1 VKRRVEIREKMRR
14 PVLLRFLLLI
24 SGMTFAGDNGPAD
37 YYNRHVENRFV
48 RENPFI
54 GRPYKPGPLPRFEDA
69 EGSLPRPFWESH
81 ADAVDCYW
89 KAWEIAFRHLRQ
101 PAAKSGFVANYID
114 TAFNDHIFMWD
125 SVFMLLFGL
134 YGSRAFPFLQT
145 LDNFYAS
152 QHSDGYICR
161 EIREADGAERFD
173 RFDPSSTGPNLFP
186 WVEWEYY
193 QNFGDRERLA
203 SVFPVLAAYTQW
215 FKKYRT
221 WPDGTYF
228 ASGWGTGMDNQ
239 PRVPEGYSAAFDH
252 GHMSWVDRTLQEI
265 FVDGIMM
272 KMAGEL
278 GRESDIADL
287 GEEAARL
294 KAWVNENMWNDRISF
309 YTDRYRDGT
318 LSDVKSIGSYWAL
331 IADAVPAGRMAR
343 FCAHLTAPAE
353 FDRRHRIPSLSADT
367 PGYEADGGYWLG
379 GVWPL
384 TNYMVLAGL
393 NRCGY
398 DSLAHAIALN
408 HLLNVVELFKATG
421 TLWENYAPDLDRPPR
436 ESRRDFVG
444 FTGLSPISILF
455 EYVFGIRPDSRNN
468 RIEWDVRLTEKHGI
482 LRYPFGKRGWAHLT
496 CERRRSRSEE
506 PVVRAVSDVPLTLTV
521 RWPGGV
527 KTVSA
532 GPD

>member
-1 VKRRVEIREKMRR
+1 MSRRGKCARGPIFRR
-14 PVLLRFLLLI
+14 PWTILI
-24 SGMTFAGDNGPAD
+24 FASGLTFAGDIGPAD

-48 RENPFI
+48 KENAFI
-54 GRPYKPGPLPRFEDA
+54 GKVYKPQPLPRFEDIRDL
-69 EGSLPRPFWESH
+69 LPQPFWESH

-89 KAWEIAFRHLRQ
+89 KAWEIAFGNLRQ
-101 PAAKSGFVANYID
+101 PSKNSRFTANYID

-161 EIREADGAERFD
+161 EIRESDGAERFE

-193 QNFGDRERLA
+193 QNFGDKDRLA

-239 PRVPEGYSAAFDH
+239 PRVPEGYSPEFDH
-252 GHMSWVDRTLQEI
+252 GHMSWIDRTLQEI
-265 FVDGIMM
+265 FIDRIMLE
-272 KMAGEL
+272 MAKTL
-278 GRESDIADL
+278 GRASEIADL
-287 GEEAARL
+287 EEEAGRL
-294 KAWVNENMWNDRISF
+294 KEWVNEKMWNDKIAF
-309 YTDRYRDGT
+309 YADRFRDGT
-318 LSDVKSIGSYWAL
+318 VSDVKSIGAYWAL
-331 IADAVPAGRMAR
+331 MAGAVPPDRLAR
-343 FCAHLTAPAE
+343 FCRHLADPAE

-367 PGYEADGGYWLG
+367 PGFEADGGYWLG

-384 TNYMVLAGL
+384 TNYIVLRGL
-393 NRCGY
+393 TRCGY

-408 HLLNVVELFKATG
+408 HLRNVVAVFKRTG
-421 TLWENYAPDLDRPPR
+421 TLWENYAPDLDQLPR
-436 ESRRDFVG
+436 NSRKDFVG

-455 EYVFGIRPDSRNN
+455 EYIFGIRPDARNN
-468 RIEWDVRLTEKHGI
+468 RIGWDIRLTEKHGI
-482 LRYPFGKRGWAHLT
+482 LRYPFGEKGWVQLT
-496 CERRRSRSEE
+496 CEHRGSQSEE
-506 PVVRAVSDVPLTLTV
+506 PVIRVISDIPLTLIV
-521 RWPGGV
+521 KWQGGS
-527 KTVSA
+527 KTVSVR
-532 GPD
+532 PE